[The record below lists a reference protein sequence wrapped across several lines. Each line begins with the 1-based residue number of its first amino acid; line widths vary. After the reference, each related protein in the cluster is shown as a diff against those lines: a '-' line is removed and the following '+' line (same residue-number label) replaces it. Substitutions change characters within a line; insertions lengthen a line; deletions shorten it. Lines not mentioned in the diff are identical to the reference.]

1 MCIRDSGNTVSKWAV
16 DGMEHAVGA
25 GLISGSKGKLS
36 PKANAT
42 RAELAVVL
50 ERLMTPAVG

>member
-1 MCIRDSGNTVSKWAV
+1 MCIRDS
-16 DGMEHAVGA
+16 AVGA